1 MCLWLPSVLWH
12 CWLGIRK
19 SIRPVKIDW
28 LSVWSE
34 VQIVCIR
41 FSWCHCHPQTP
52 SSLALLKSR
61 LVLPFWNWLTQVEL
75 EKRPLNRC
83 SVGVI
88 CLYFVL
94 TISKPLAEYHAN
106 NIGLHHTRNVPVG
119 CCLSKWFFEG
129 VQWTERTT
137 LGLVCRAVIPVLLF
151 WGRRSSC
158 IQWLMQEHFYLGL
171 WNRSAL

>member
-1 MCLWLPSVLWH
+1 MIAFSALTLLVGHQKEHPACKNWLVICLERGADCMHKVQLMPLPSKNPIISCL
-12 CWLGIRK
+12 IE
-19 SIRPVKIDW
+19 I
-28 LSVWSE
+28 
-34 VQIVCIR
+34 
-41 FSWCHCHPQTP
+41 QTGF
-52 SSLALLKSR
+52 A
-61 LVLPFWNWLTQVEL
+61 FWNWLTQVEL

-88 CLYFVL
+88 CLCFVL

-129 VQWTERTT
+129 VQWTERTA

-151 WGRRSSC
+151 WEKRSSC